1 MGIQSLIFISS
12 DVFTKHNFQTQIS
25 IKSDSHTCTGYSLSE
40 SLILASINP
49 KYDEKLFVELQFQ
62 YKKTTSSAYVVYC
75 IKIIFCFCLTFTT
88 IWCTVQ
94 TEHVHVLNL

>member
-40 SLILASINP
+40 ALIFASINP
-49 KYDEKLFVELQFQ
+49 KYDNRLFVELRVQYMKTISSEHIVYIKLFLFRHLGQFD
-62 YKKTTSSAYVVYC
+62 
-75 IKIIFCFCLTFTT
+75 
-88 IWCTVQ
+88 
-94 TEHVHVLNL
+94 VHNTNL

>member
-49 KYDEKLFVELQFQ
+49 KYDNRLFVELQFQ
-62 YKKTTSSAYVVYC
+62 YMKST
-75 IKIIFCFCLTFTT
+75 
-88 IWCTVQ
+88 CTELVAFSY
-94 TEHVHVLNL
+94 

>member
-40 SLILASINP
+40 ALIFASINP
-49 KYDEKLFVELQFQ
+49 KYDNRNCLLNYNLSTCTELVAFRTKFVIQ
-62 YKKTTSSAYVVYC
+62 
-75 IKIIFCFCLTFTT
+75 
-88 IWCTVQ
+88 
-94 TEHVHVLNL
+94 